1 MSSWSR
7 SDQQHY
13 LAKLHALPRFP
24 LSQLSTTIEKTRK
37 LAMPASSP
45 VGALLN
51 SIAIVLVSA
60 QDRGWVPRQTRTL
73 RLSYRGLAFR
83 LKVGNQSEIEV
94 AREMFLEEQYSITG
108 IDPKLIL
115 DLGSNIGAS
124 IMFFRAQYPSAR
136 IIGLEPDPDTFQRLT
151 ATVAPLANVNVYPW
165 AADGQSGHV
174 GFVQSR
180 KSWESAIARDG
191 EAYTVKVEAVSL
203 RDIFAR
209 LRIEHVDLLK
219 LDIEGSEWSIFN
231 DPSALAMCDTIVG
244 ELHFDRPDQTVER
257 ARQALSGFSLTTARS
272 TGGMN
277 FLARRAS

>member
-1 MSSWSR
+1 
-7 SDQQHY
+7 
-13 LAKLHALPRFP
+13 
-24 LSQLSTTIEKTRK
+24 
-37 LAMPASSP
+37 MPASSR
-45 VGALLN
+45 VDALLN

-60 QDRGWVPRQTRTL
+60 QDRGWVPRRTRTL
-73 RLSYRGLAFR
+73 RLSYRGLDFR

-191 EAYTVKVEAVSL
+191 EAYNVEVEAVSL

-209 LRIEHVDLLK
+209 LGIEHVDLLK
-219 LDIEGSEWSIFN
+219 LDIEGSEWSVFN
-231 DPSALAMCDTIVG
+231 DPDALAMCDTIVG

-257 ARQALSGFSLTTARS
+257 AQQALSGFTLTTARS

-277 FLARRAS
+277 FLARRAG